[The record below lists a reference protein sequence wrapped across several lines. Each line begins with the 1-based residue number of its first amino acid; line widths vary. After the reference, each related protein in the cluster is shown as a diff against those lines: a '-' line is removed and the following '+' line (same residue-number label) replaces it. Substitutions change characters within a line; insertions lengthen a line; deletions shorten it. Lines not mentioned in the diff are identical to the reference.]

1 MLTEDF
7 SNLIKKR
14 QYPEI
19 CRDERELIE
28 LFKTVKHSKN
38 DVNKML
44 ADAWLGIYVNDD
56 TLFNPLNNL
65 PPQAAENFTQYLVW
79 LMSQPDYF
87 YFIIKCMFNM
97 DSFPFQCLLLRELFN
112 HKYPL
117 LIGARGLSKTST
129 LALYLLISMI
139 IRPNIKIVIT
149 GAGFRQ
155 AKLVFEEM
163 EKVWQRSPVLRSCFP
178 GRDPITHGTDSW
190 KFRLGGSITHAL
202 PTGPD
207 GSKVRGYRAN
217 ILLCV
222 AGDTLVQTDRGLVEI
237 SNYLNHECYKV
248 LNINNELEM
257 PDKIFKTHK
266 QDVYEILT
274 TNGYSIKCSGFH
286 QLWVTDGK
294 KSYWK
299 LAKNLNTKE
308 YLELDTNNYF
318 PEKYI
323 EKDGLV
329 IDEDMGY
336 LIGLLVSEGDV
347 ASRNKISISQTDYKL
362 IEEIK
367 QRLPLNWKEYY
378 KEAYQDTRGWDC
390 KESWTIK
397 LNDTEL
403 RTKLYNLGLDY
414 VTVLDKSIP
423 WCILQSPK
431 SVVIEFLK
439 GLFIGDGSC
448 FQYIDN
454 KNDKIR
460 GAISYYS
467 SSECLINQLHILMLK
482 FGVIACK
489 IKRKSKIS
497 KNPNWVLK
505 ISNNTV
511 FVLHDL
517 IKNQYWDN
525 TIDNLFKFSRSNRV
539 KKKGNSFVSETTRCD
554 KTVYIGSYQSEEEC
568 QKGFNDY
575 WSSKRPCMRVKSV
588 VKLKEQQVL
597 YDFVMPESH
606 SFCGGGFINHNCDE
620 FASTNRTVFEE
631 VMGGFLSVA
640 ANPIEQIH
648 KAAKSDLIKT
658 LPSNLTSHI
667 LQDEEN
673 DPYALSNQLIL
684 AGTAYYKHNHFYTY
698 YNKWRQI
705 ISSAGDKKQLEEMLG
720 GDYDPNTF
728 NWKDYSVIRIPIK
741 LSTKGFMD
749 MSQVSRTKAS
759 TSKDV
764 YAREFDCIFTDDSDG
779 FYRRSIIDSCT
790 VSEKNII
797 KKNDEEIKF
806 GAVLYGDPNKKYIYG
821 VDPAYEG
828 DNFAIVILE
837 CEPDYRKV
845 VHVWTT
851 QASDHKQLLAD
862 KIITENDY
870 YHYAARKIRN
880 LMKRFPCAYIAID
893 TQGGGRA
900 VIEALSDNSKLESGE
915 RMILPYIDPTQAPKD
930 TDCLEG
936 DHIIFEVKPTSDW
949 NIEANHSLKKDMEM
963 KDIIFPAHDG
973 ISYTM
978 AEFYDNNMGAYS
990 GLYDTLEDCIF
1001 EIEELKNE
1009 LTMIVVTETA
1019 TGKQRFDTPE
1029 IKIGITKKGKLKK
1042 DRYSALL
1049 MANYVA
1055 RNMDVLIPRR
1065 ISGGMF
1071 GEGGFAK
1078 PSVFIAGN
1086 NSIGNPNI
1094 INQFEQL
1101 YDAQLS
1107 ARPKH

>member
-1 MLTEDF
+1 MPAEDF
-7 SNLIKKR
+7 SNIIVRK
-14 QYPEI
+14 QYPTM
-19 CRDERELIE
+19 CPDEDALID
-28 LFKTVKHSKN
+28 LFKTVKHSKQ

-44 ADAWLGIYVNDD
+44 SDAWLGIYANDD

-65 PPQAAENFTQYLVW
+65 PPQAADNFTQYLVW

-87 YFIIKCMFNM
+87 YFIIKCLFNM

-222 AGDTLVQTDRGLVEI
+222 HGSTIIETDKGFI
-237 SNYLNHECYKV
+237 SISEFDNV
-248 LNINNELEM
+248 GATFVRNENGQFEKPELF
-257 PDKIFKTHK
+257 FKTEP
-266 QDVYEILT
+266 QDVYFLETDTYRTLLCSAHHQIRNGNNEWVKVSSLT
-274 TNGYSIKCSGFH
+274 
-286 QLWVTDGK
+286 
-294 KSYWK
+294 
-299 LAKNLNTKE
+299 
-308 YLELDTNNYF
+308 
-318 PEKYI
+318 
-323 EKDGLV
+323 
-329 IDEDMGY
+329 IDENV
-336 LIGLLVSEGDV
+336 LVTENGV
-347 ASRNKISISQTDYKL
+347 TKI
-362 IEEIK
+362 ENIK
-367 QRLPLNWKEYY
+367 VL
-378 KEAYQDTRGWDC
+378 
-390 KESWTIK
+390 
-397 LNDTEL
+397 
-403 RTKLYNLGLDY
+403 TKL
-414 VTVLDKSIP
+414 P
-423 WCILQSPK
+423 
-431 SVVIEFLK
+431 
-439 GLFIGDGSC
+439 
-448 FQYIDN
+448 N
-454 KNDKIR
+454 KEI
-460 GAISYYS
+460 
-467 SSECLINQLHILMLK
+467 
-482 FGVIACK
+482 
-489 IKRKSKIS
+489 
-497 KNPNWVLK
+497 
-505 ISNNTV
+505 
-511 FVLHDL
+511 
-517 IKNQYWDN
+517 
-525 TIDNLFKFSRSNRV
+525 
-539 KKKGNSFVSETTRCD
+539 
-554 KTVYIGSYQSEEEC
+554 
-568 QKGFNDY
+568 
-575 WSSKRPCMRVKSV
+575 
-588 VKLKEQQVL
+588 L

-606 SFCGGGFINHNCDE
+606 SFIGNGFINHNCDE

-648 KAAKSDLIKT
+648 IAAKSDLIKA

-667 LQDEEN
+667 TQDEEN

-705 ISSAGDKKQLEEMLG
+705 ISSAGDKRLLEEILG
-720 GDYDPNTF
+720 EDYDPNTF

-790 VSEKNII
+790 ISDTNIV
-797 KKNDEEIKF
+797 KKNDEEVRF

-837 CEPDYRKV
+837 CEKEYRKV

-862 KIITENDY
+862 KVITENDY

-893 TQGGGRA
+893 THGGGRA
-900 VIEALSDNSKLESGE
+900 VIEALSDSSKLEENE
-915 RMILPYIDPTQAPKD
+915 RMILPYIDPTEPPKD
-930 TDCLEG
+930 TDSMEG
-936 DHIIFEVKPTSDW
+936 DHIIYEIKPTNDW
-949 NIEANHSLKKDMEM
+949 NVEANHSLKKDMEM
-963 KDIIFPAHDG
+963 KDILFPAHDG
-973 ISYTM
+973 ISYSM
-978 AEFYDNNMGAYS
+978 AEFYDNTMGKYS
-990 GLYDTLEDCIF
+990 ELYDTLEDCIH

-1029 IKIGITKKGKLKK
+1029 IKIGISKKGKLKK

-1049 MANYVA
+1049 MANFVA

-1065 ISGGMF
+1065 ITSDMF

-1078 PSVFIAGN
+1078 PSVFLTGN
-1086 NSIGNPNI
+1086 SSVGNPSV
-1094 INQFEQL
+1094 INQFERL
-1101 YDAQLS
+1101 YDSQLS
-1107 ARPKH
+1107 DRPSR